1 MAKPDSVIAKG
12 AYYQV
17 KTYDE
22 NTSGGDR
29 LTGTLGTTDEVTYT
43 LFSTSQT
50 DLSDQIPDYSEILTL
65 AGSVQ
70 IRSDQTTNEYWVT
83 HHGST
88 IVSGTW
94 DTKGNYLKDGVRV
107 SLLQALPGT
116 YFNSKLKDAG
126 KLTDGDLVLHMKK
139 VKDSILDLVNHNF
152 WIGNITVYLTYYP
165 PYFLINALSSNETR
179 GSATYKLS
187 KSQPIAGTSV
197 TFTAT
202 PNSGYYFS
210 SWSEDNVSASENTI
224 NLTDNMVSSFENFL
238 TRTAN
243 FGIYT
248 YSISYNLN
256 DEGSSYPVD
265 SISNQTTYTV
275 ETNSFTLTNPTRPGY
290 TFKGWSGTDLTG
302 DTNKTVTIS
311 KGSTGNRTY
320 TAHWV
325 ENYIEFEYWSNN
337 RTEDNKKF
345 ATWKATP
352 SSSSY
357 RLYEFTT
364 DYNITY
370 PGYKPKLLTG
380 YSEGGYY
387 NTKPDGSGAY
397 SVHESYIFSSY
408 LDVCDKY
415 GVNYYEPA
423 TTIPIYCQW
432 EPKILVSYDTI
443 FNYYDWYRHEIK
455 PGHATTIVSQNEI
468 GFTIKTNNGGSDG
481 YSNQSPSFKLA
492 KENGQILQEYT
503 IDVDVNGSGW
513 QLFIF
518 FYNDADNAVYYSNGY
533 NHTSITSSGSK
544 ITIPTGATK
553 AQIRV
558 DSNESNNQVS
568 FYNFRIYPSK
578 YYYMRYTV
586 PITERSNCGQWS
598 APANPTRNNN
608 FYKFK
613 HWSKDPSLEGK
624 NSPVTTSGEFPA
636 EDTVLFSQWDK
647 QAPRIFI
654 QEANKTGGK
663 AAPIAQLHN
672 KPIRKAFIYTTDSN
686 KWREC

>member
-1 MAKPDSVIAKG
+1 MDTDDLILKAGEQRLISLSFYTEKGKPMGYFFEQTIEVTCTKDKQIDLDPLVLQGKFYG
-12 AYYQV
+12 
-17 KTYDE
+17 TY
-22 NTSGGDR
+22 NIIISSMYI
-29 LTGTLGTTDEVTYT
+29 TDEPITCNVTAVGKT
-43 LFSTSQT
+43 EQFSLTI
-50 DLSDQIPDYSEILTL
+50 IP
-65 AGSVQ
+65 
-70 IRSDQTTNEYWVT
+70 N
-83 HHGST
+83 
-88 IVSGTW
+88 
-94 DTKGNYLKDGVRV
+94 
-107 SLLQALPGT
+107 
-116 YFNSKLKDAG
+116 
-126 KLTDGDLVLHMKK
+126 K
-139 VKDSILDLVNHNF
+139 VYKCQRNKDSSLFAKSGELFNLKFEPYLLKAFEKINPP
-152 WIGNITVYLTYYP
+152 IGGLLT
-165 PYFLINALSSNETR
+165 
-179 GSATYKLS
+179 KLGLPS
-187 KSQPIAGTSV
+187 YS
-197 TFTAT
+197 T
-202 PNSGYYFS
+202 P
-210 SWSEDNVSASENTI
+210 
-224 NLTDNMVSSFENFL
+224 
-238 TRTAN
+238 
-243 FGIYT
+243 
-248 YSISYNLN
+248 
-256 DEGSSYPVD
+256 
-265 SISNQTTYTV
+265 
-275 ETNSFTLTNPTRPGY
+275 
-290 TFKGWSGTDLTG
+290 
-302 DTNKTVTIS
+302 
-311 KGSTGNRTY
+311 
-320 TAHWV
+320 
-325 ENYIEFEYWSNN
+325 
-337 RTEDNKKF
+337 
-345 ATWKATP
+345 TP

-568 FYNFRIYPSK
+568 FYNFRIYK
-578 YYYMRYTV
+578 YYPNM
-586 PITERSNCGQWS
+586 INCKSILQ
-598 APANPTRNNN
+598 
-608 FYKFK
+608 K
-613 HWSKDPSLEGK
+613 
-624 NSPVTTSGEFPA
+624 
-636 EDTVLFSQWDK
+636 K
-647 QAPRIFI
+647 QQQLYSHIKYI
-654 QEANKTGGK
+654 QKYL
-663 AAPIAQLHN
+663 P
-672 KPIRKAFIYTTDSN
+672 
-686 KWREC
+686 

>member
-12 AYYQV
+12 AWYQV

-94 DTKGNYLKDGVRV
+94 DTKGDYLKDGVRV

-139 VKDSILDLVNHNF
+139 VKDSIFDIVNHNF

-224 NLTDNMVSSFENFL
+224 DLTDNMVSSFENFL

-256 DEGSSYPVD
+256 GSDLYTT
-265 SISNQTTYTV
+265 SNPANPTTYTV
-275 ETNSFTLTNPTRPGY
+275 ESDTITLINPTRKGY

-302 DTNKTVTIS
+302 DTNKNVTIP
-311 KGSTGNRTY
+311 KGSTGARTY
-320 TAHWV
+320 TAHWI

-345 ATWKATP
+345 VTWKASP
-352 SSSSY
+352 SSFPNGTADNHYNFTIGSY
-357 RLYEFTT
+357 TQ
-364 DYNITY
+364 IY
-370 PGYKPKLLTG
+370 PGYKPAILEG
-380 YSEGGYY
+380 YTSGGYY

-397 SVHESYIFSSY
+397 SVHEDYNFYNY
-408 LDVCDKY
+408 LELCDAY
-415 GVNYYEPA
+415 GVSYYESA

-432 EPKILVSYDTI
+432 KPEILVSYDTI
-443 FNYYDWYRHEIK
+443 FNYFDWYRREIS
-455 PGHATTIVSQNEI
+455 GRSNCSVSNVTEQ
-468 GFTIKTNNGGSDG
+468 GFTITSNSTGLEGTVTSPIFSVEAGKKYKIDIDIAGNNWDVYIFFQDNNGTWLGTD
-481 YSNQSPSFKLA
+481 SNSRFS
-492 KENGQILQEYT
+492 
-503 IDVDVNGSGW
+503 
-513 QLFIF
+513 
-518 FYNDADNAVYYSNGY
+518 SNGI
-533 NHTSITSSGSK
+533 NSNRIFQAPANTVQ
-544 ITIPTGATK
+544 

-558 DSNESNNQVS
+558 DANGTNNTVR
-568 FYNFRIYPSK
+568 FENFRIYPAD
-578 YYYMRYTV
+578 YYYMSYTV
-586 PITERSNCGQWS
+586 LKTDRSDCGQWS

-608 FYKFK
+608 FYRFK
-613 HWSKDPSLEGK
+613 HWSREPGLEGK
-624 NSPVTTSGEFPA
+624 NAPVTTSGAFPT

-647 QAPRIFI
+647 RAPRIFI
-654 QEANKTGGK
+654 QEANTTSGK
-663 AAPIAQLHN
+663 AAPIARLHN